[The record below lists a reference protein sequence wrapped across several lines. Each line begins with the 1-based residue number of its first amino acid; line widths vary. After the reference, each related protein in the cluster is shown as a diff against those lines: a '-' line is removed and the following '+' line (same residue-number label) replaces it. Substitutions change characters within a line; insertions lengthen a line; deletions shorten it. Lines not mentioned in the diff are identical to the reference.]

1 MYVYTTEYIN
11 AHYIFHNFPGL
22 IVGVDEILVPPELTE
37 EEILR
42 ALGNV
47 PRIVVGIL
55 ERWSDTLRVM
65 NHWFPWIDFS
75 RDKNRFLRVIVTL
88 CLLLTG
94 IPYTVSCR
102 ILIYDYFGMLRT

>member
-22 IVGVDEILVPPELTE
+22 IVGEDEILVPPELTG

-47 PRIVVGIL
+47 RAPYRCWYIGAL
-55 ERWSDTLRVM
+55 E
-65 NHWFPWIDFS
+65 
-75 RDKNRFLRVIVTL
+75 
-88 CLLLTG
+88 
-94 IPYTVSCR
+94 
-102 ILIYDYFGMLRT
+102 

>member
-11 AHYIFHNFPGL
+11 AHFIFHNFPGL
-22 IVGVDEILVPPELTE
+22 IVGEDEILVPPELTE

-55 ERWSDTLRVM
+55 ERWSDTVRVM

-75 RDKNRFLRVIVTL
+75 RDKDRLHV
-88 CLLLTG
+88 LLL
-94 IPYTVSCR
+94 C
-102 ILIYDYFGMLRT
+102 